1 MTIDKS
7 QEQEF
12 ENVCVMFD
20 RYSEK
25 FLTKNKL
32 YIYIYNYKDCYV
44 VFIGLYYG
52 KINYI

>member
-25 FLTKNKL
+25 FLLNPKL
-32 YIYIYNYKDCYV
+32 FSLK
-44 VFIGLYYG
+44 
-52 KINYI
+52 